1 MKIKSNE
8 LLDQL
13 GEVTE
18 AHISKAIAL
27 YQNMED
33 EQMLKPAPDG
43 GWSIAQC
50 LDHLNGYGHVYF
62 PKMRKA
68 MEHNTK
74 ASGEYRSTWLGDKFT
89 KSLDPETGK
98 MKMKAFKA
106 HRPSRELD
114 AKAVVAEFIRQQ
126 EDFLGMMNIARQR
139 DLTRIRIPTSIAS
152 WIRMNLGDTFRFIVA
167 HNERH
172 IRQADKLA
180 PAHSMGAN

>member
-1 MKIKSNE
+1 MKIKSKE

-13 GEVTE
+13 GKVTE
-18 AHISKAIAL
+18 THIRKAISL

-50 LDHLNGYGHVYF
+50 LDHLNGYGDVYF

-68 MEHNTK
+68 MEHITK
-74 ASGEYRSTWLGDKFT
+74 ASDEYRSTWLRDKFT
-89 KSLDPETGK
+89 KSLDPDTGK
-98 MKMKAFKA
+98 MKMKACKG
-106 HRPSRELD
+106 HRPELNLD
-114 AKAVVAEFIRQQ
+114 AAAVVEKFIRQQ

-172 IRQADKLA
+172 IRQADRLI
-180 PAHSMGAN
+180 PAHSMAEK